1 MPKTYTESGVPP
13 WMLSGSMSAIV
24 EFLNSQGLDAESVVG
39 PEGIRIDEASD
50 PYRKVDLETVLA
62 AFQKTADITGRPDIG
77 MELALKTDLKN
88 WGPFFFLFL
97 NAPTV
102 REAMRDLC
110 RYGTILQSQ
119 ALLHLV
125 DDGDFLG
132 IEYASNF
139 PQLIGWDIDSE
150 VSICIFTNLV
160 NTLLGKR
167 MVPARI
173 QFQHLPRCELKTY
186 RKWLDVAP
194 EFEQPSNCLLYPATI
209 NSRGTRKGNA
219 ALYKIMK
226 RHMRDLAEREFR
238 EDDLLSFVRNNVNRG
253 LANGTATLEHIAAEM
268 GMPSRT
274 LQRRLADE
282 GTTFQKL
289 VEDIRLSRA
298 RYYLQKTALSVTDI
312 AMELGYA
319 EASVFVRAFKRR
331 TGSTPNRYRVHN
343 ATDA

>member
-1 MPKTYTESGVPP
+1 
-13 WMLSGSMSAIV
+13 
-24 EFLNSQGLDAESVVG
+24 
-39 PEGIRIDEASD
+39 
-50 PYRKVDLETVLA
+50 
-62 AFQKTADITGRPDIG
+62 
-77 MELALKTDLKN
+77 
-88 WGPFFFLFL
+88 
-97 NAPTV
+97 
-102 REAMRDLC
+102 
-110 RYGTILQSQ
+110 
-119 ALLHLV
+119 
-125 DDGDFLG
+125 
-132 IEYASNF
+132 
-139 PQLIGWDIDSE
+139 
-150 VSICIFTNLV
+150 
-160 NTLLGKR
+160 
-167 MVPARI
+167 
-173 QFQHLPRCELKTY
+173 
-186 RKWLDVAP
+186 
-194 EFEQPSNCLLYPATI
+194 
-209 NSRGTRKGNA
+209 
-219 ALYKIMK
+219 MK